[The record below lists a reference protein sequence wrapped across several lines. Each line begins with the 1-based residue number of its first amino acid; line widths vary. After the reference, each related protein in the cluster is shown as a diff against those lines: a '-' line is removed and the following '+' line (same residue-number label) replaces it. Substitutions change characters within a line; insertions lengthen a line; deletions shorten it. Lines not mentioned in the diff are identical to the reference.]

1 MTTNLGRVKWF
12 NNRAGF
18 GFVTALD
25 GEKKD
30 EDIFVHHS
38 GVEVSSEQYKYL
50 VQGEYVSFEMKE
62 SDNSDHPFQAGNV
75 KGVMG
80 GKLMCETR
88 MENKRE
94 DTEGGGGGGGGGGNR
109 RQRTRNWNGP
119 RDNMEGQT
127 FVLMRQGG
135 NRRGRN
141 SGREQDSSQ

>member
-1 MTTNLGRVKWF
+1 MSNLGKVKWF

-50 VQGEYVSFEMKE
+50 VQGEYVSFDMKE
-62 SDNSDHPFQAGNV
+62 SDNSDHPYQAGNV
-75 KGVMG
+75 RGVLG

-94 DTEGGGGGGGGGGNR
+94 DSEGDGGKRQPR
-109 RQRTRNWNGP
+109 RRWNGP
-119 RDNMEGQT
+119 RDNNMEGQT

-135 NRRGRN
+135 NGNRRSRN
-141 SGREQDSSQ
+141 SGRGQTSD